1 MEGMSKTVVV
11 ISTMAAAMVLA
22 CMAALLTATPG
33 GGKPPTVTLVGAGDI
48 AGCDFKADRK
58 TARLV
63 GKIPGTVF
71 TLGDNAYPDGTRQQ
85 FRDCYDPTWGNY
97 KKRTRPAVG
106 NHEYYTSGAKP
117 IFDPFG
123 SSGAKPYFDYFGWR
137 AGKPT
142 RGYYS
147 YDRGT
152 WHILALNSNCKE
164 VGGCEGRS
172 DQGRWLRRDLDHHRA
187 RCTLAYFHHPLY
199 ASGRDKDSSQV
210 KPFWH
215 ILYNHHADVIL
226 NGHAHRYERFARIT
240 PSGKRSSARG
250 IRQFIVGTGGAPGD
264 FQKGPDEPRV
274 QAKKVGA
281 PGVLKLELGSGF
293 YRWKFV
299 SVAGRNYTDS
309 GRARC
314 H

>member
-1 MEGMSKTVVV
+1 MERMSKSVPLVVV
-11 ISTMAAAMVLA
+11 AMSSAMLLA
-22 CMAALLTATPG
+22 CIAALLTALPG
-33 GGKPPTVTLVGAGDI
+33 ASKMRSVTLVGAGDI
-48 AGCDFKADRK
+48 GRCDDRSDRK
-58 TARLV
+58 TARLL
-63 GKIPGTVF
+63 GRIPGTVF
-71 TLGDNAYPDGTRQQ
+71 NLGDSAYPDGTRAQ
-85 FRDCYDPTWGNY
+85 FRDCYAPTWGKY
-97 KKRTRPAVG
+97 KKRTRPTAG
-106 NHEYYTSGAKP
+106 NHDYHTA
-117 IFDPFG
+117 
-123 SSGAKPYFDYFGWR
+123 GAKPYFNYFRWR
-137 AGKPT
+137 AGRP

-152 WHILALNSNCKE
+152 WHIVALNSNCEE
-164 VGGCEGRS
+164 VGGCDWKS
-172 DQGRWLRRDLDHHRA
+172 AQGRWLRRDLARNRA

-199 ASGRDKDSSQV
+199 ASGSGEDSPEV

-250 IRQFIVGTGGAPGD
+250 IRQFIVGTGGARGEP
-264 FQKGPDEPRV
+264 QKGPDEPRV

-293 YRWKFV
+293 YHWKFV
-299 SVAGRNYTDS
+299 PVAGRNYTDS

>member
-1 MEGMSKTVVV
+1 MEGMSKSVLV
-11 ISTMAAAMVLA
+11 ISSMASAMMLA
-22 CMAALLTATPG
+22 CMAALLMTATPG
-33 GGKPPTVTLVGAGDI
+33 ASKARTVTLVGAGDI
-48 AGCDFKADRK
+48 AGCDFKQDRK
-58 TARLV
+58 TARLL

-71 TLGDNAYPDGTRQQ
+71 NLGDSAYPDGTREQ
-85 FRDCYDPTWGNY
+85 FRNCYHPTWGKY
-97 KKRTRPAVG
+97 KKRTRPTAG
-106 NHEYYTSGAKP
+106 NREYNT
-117 IFDPFG
+117 
-123 SSGAKPYFDYFGWR
+123 SGAKPYFDYFGWR

-147 YDRGT
+147 YERGS
-152 WHILALNSNCKE
+152 WHIVALNSNCKE
-164 VGGCEGRS
+164 VGGCERRS
-172 DQGRWLRRDLDHHRA
+172 AQGRWLSRDLAKHRA

-199 ASGRDKDSSQV
+199 ASGNGYDSPEV

-226 NGHAHRYERFARIT
+226 NGHAHRYKRFARIT
-240 PSGKRSSARG
+240 PSGDRSSARG
-250 IRQFIVGTGGAPGD
+250 IRQFIVGTGGAPGGD
-264 FQKGPDEPRV
+264 QHGTDEPRV
-274 QAKKVGA
+274 QAKKVDA

-299 SVAGRNYTDS
+299 PVTGRHYTDS